1 MRIAVIGAFG
11 KAGSLIAEEAI
22 SRGHDVTAI
31 ARRKHDD
38 RFAKLIEKDL
48 MDLTRD
54 DLTGFDAVVDAASAW
69 TPDTFHIH
77 TDGISHLHALLEGT
91 DARFLMMGGAGTLFV
106 NKEHTMMVKDQPDYP
121 EQLKPLAAALTANL
135 ERIRS
140 YSDWPWTYV
149 TSPHHLTWEGK
160 DTGKYIIGGEEFFT
174 NAKGEC
180 YISYRDF
187 AKAFVDI
194 IEDPKYI
201 RRRVSVVGEP

>member
-22 SRGHDVTAI
+22 SHGHDVTAI

-38 RFAKLIEKDL
+38 RYEKLIEKDL
-48 MDLTRD
+48 MALTRD

-69 TPDTFHIH
+69 TSETFHIH

-91 DARFLMMGGAGTLFV
+91 DTRFLMMGGAGTLYV
-106 NKEHTMMVKDQPDYP
+106 NKEHTMMVKDQPDYM
-121 EQLKPLAAALTANL
+121 EELKPLAAALTANL

-140 YSDWPWTYV
+140 YSDWAWTYV
-149 TSPHHLTWEGK
+149 TPPFNLTWEGR
-160 DTGKYIIGGEEFFT
+160 DTGEYIIGGEEFIT
-174 NAKGEC
+174 NDKGES

-187 AKAFVDI
+187 AKAMIDI
-194 IEDPKYI
+194 TENPEYI
-201 RRRVSVVGEP
+201 RKRVCVLSR

>member
-77 TDGISHLHALLEGT
+77 TDGIRPRLTISHGKARTPASISSVARSSSPMQRASATSAIATLPRLL
-91 DARFLMMGGAGTLFV
+91 
-106 NKEHTMMVKDQPDYP
+106 
-121 EQLKPLAAALTANL
+121 
-135 ERIRS
+135 
-140 YSDWPWTYV
+140 WTSSK
-149 TSPHHLTWEGK
+149 TRNT
-160 DTGKYIIGGEEFFT
+160 
-174 NAKGEC
+174 
-180 YISYRDF
+180 
-187 AKAFVDI
+187 
-194 IEDPKYI
+194 
-201 RRRVSVVGEP
+201 

>member
-38 RFAKLIEKDL
+38 RYEKLIEKDL

-69 TPDTFHIH
+69 TPETFHIH

-91 DARFLMMGGAGTLFV
+91 DTRFLMMGGAGTLYV
-106 NKEHTMMVKDQPDYP
+106 NKEHTMMVKDQSDYM
-121 EQLKPLAAALTANL
+121 EELKSLAAALTANL

-149 TSPHHLTWEGK
+149 TPPFNLTWEGR
-160 DTGKYIIGGEEFFT
+160 DTGEYIIGGEEFIT
-174 NAKGEC
+174 NDKGES

-187 AKAFVDI
+187 AKAMVDI
-194 IEDPKYI
+194 AENPEYI
-201 RRRVSVVGEP
+201 RKRVCVLSR